1 MRIDIKTLTRSKG
14 EDPFDTTFSVD
25 ETTIGGFSVDDR
37 VRVVDPNDFVGDY
50 PNETHVIG
58 SFLVSEGEVCAV
70 FDGISR
76 SGFADQSAPIKNLVL
91 WHSQIN

>member
-1 MRIDIKTLTRSKG
+1 MNIDISKLTRAKG
-14 EDPFDTTFSVD
+14 EDPFDSTFTVD

-37 VRVVDPNDFVGDY
+37 VRIVDPTDFVGDF
-50 PNETHVIG
+50 PNDAHVIG

-70 FDGISR
+70 FDGISK

-91 WHSQIN
+91 WRSQLH